1 MKPLRGFLLVV
12 NFKTY
17 VEATGK
23 RAIELAKLAGEV
35 SRETGVTIIVAPQFT
50 DIEPVSK
57 TVDIPVFS
65 QHLDSIK
72 PGAHTGH
79 VLAEAVKSAGA
90 EGTLLNHSER
100 RINTSEIAD
109 SLKVCSDADLLSL
122 VCADTTQ
129 ASVNIARMRPDMI
142 AIEPPELIGTGI
154 SVSTA
159 RPELI
164 TESVGQIRKVNH
176 SVTVLCGAGLTNA
189 EDVSK
194 ALELGSQGVLVASA
208 VVKSKDPKAVL
219 EGMAGAMI
227 SERKSSSAGSN

>member
-1 MKPLRGFLLVV
+1 V

-17 VEATGK
+17 IEATGK
-23 RAIELAKLAGEV
+23 RAIELAKIAEEV
-35 SRETGVTIIVAPQFT
+35 SSEMGVTIIVAPQFT

-65 QHLDSIK
+65 QHIDSVK

-90 EGTLLNHSER
+90 EGSLVNHSEK
-100 RINTSEIAD
+100 RIPTSEIAETVK
-109 SLKVCSDADLLSL
+109 LCSDADLVSA

-129 ASVNIARMRPDMI
+129 ASVDIAMMLPDMI

-154 SVSTA
+154 SISKA

-164 TESVGQIRKVNH
+164 TESLGQIRKVNR
-176 SVTVLCGAGLTNA
+176 SVKVLCGAGVTTA
-189 EDVSK
+189 EDVTK
-194 ALELGSQGVLVASA
+194 AIELGSEGVLVASG
-208 VVKSKDPKAVL
+208 VVKSKDPRAVL
-219 EGMAGAMI
+219 ESMAGKMV
-227 SERKSSSAGSN
+227 SRTERFVLA

>member
-1 MKPLRGFLLVV
+1 LRGFLLDV

-17 VEATGK
+17 IEATGK
-23 RAIELAKLAGEV
+23 RAIELAKVAEEV
-35 SRETGVTIIVAPQFT
+35 SRETGVIIIVAPQFT

-65 QHLDSIK
+65 QHIDSINA
-72 PGAHTGH
+72 GAHTGH

-90 EGTLLNHSER
+90 EGSLLNHSEK
-100 RINTSEIAD
+100 RISTSDIAGIVK
-109 SLKVCSDADLLSL
+109 LCADADLQSL

-129 ASVNIARMRPDMI
+129 ASVEIAGMLPDML

-154 SVSTA
+154 SISKA

-164 TESVGQIRKVNH
+164 TYSLKQIRKVNR
-176 SVTVLCGAGLTNA
+176 SVRVLCGAGVTTA

-194 ALELGSQGVLVASA
+194 ALELGSEGVLVASG
-208 VVKSKDPKAVL
+208 VVKSKDARAVL
-219 EGMAGAMI
+219 QSMADMMVAA
-227 SERKSSSAGSN
+227 R

>member
-1 MKPLRGFLLVV
+1 MKSLKGLLLVV

-17 VEATGK
+17 IEATGK
-23 RAIELAKLAGEV
+23 RAIELARVAEEV
-35 SRETGVTIIVAPQFT
+35 SRETGANIIVAPQFT

-65 QHLDSIK
+65 QHLDSVK

-90 EGTLLNHSER
+90 EGSLLNHSEK
-100 RINTSEIAD
+100 RISKPEIAE
-109 SLKVCSDADLLSL
+109 SVKLCADADLQSL
-122 VCADTTQ
+122 VCADTAE
-129 ASVNIARMRPDMI
+129 ASVDVANMLPDMI

-154 SVSTA
+154 SVSKA

-164 TESVGQIRKVNH
+164 TMSIREIRKVNRR
-176 SVTVLCGAGLTNA
+176 VRVLCGAGVTTA

-194 ALELGSQGVLVASA
+194 ALELGTEGVLVASG
-208 VVKSKDPKAVL
+208 VVKNEDPRAVL
-219 EGMAGAMI
+219 QSMASALLL
-227 SERKSSSAGSN
+227 ERKSLF

>member
-1 MKPLRGFLLVV
+1 M

-17 VEATGK
+17 MEATGK
-23 RAIELAKLAGEV
+23 RAIELAKVAEDV

-65 QHLDSIK
+65 QHMDAVK

-90 EGTLLNHSER
+90 DGSLLNHSER
-100 RINTSEIAD
+100 RINPPEIAE
-109 SLKVCSDADLLSL
+109 SVKLCAEADLRSL
-122 VCADTTQ
+122 VCADTTE
-129 ASVNIARMRPDMI
+129 ASVGIAKMIPDMI

-154 SVSTA
+154 SVSKA

-164 TESVGQIRKVNH
+164 TESVNEIRRLNSRVK
-176 SVTVLCGAGLTNA
+176 VLCGAGVTSA

-194 ALELGSQGVLVASA
+194 ALELGSEGVLVASGI
-208 VVKSKDPKAVL
+208 VKSKDPRIVL
-219 EGMAGAMI
+219 QSMANMML
-227 SERKSSSAGSN
+227 SEQKKLF

>member
-1 MKPLRGFLLVV
+1 MRGFLLAV

-17 VEATGK
+17 IEATGK
-23 RAIELAKLAGEV
+23 RAIELAKVAEEV
-35 SRETGVTIIVAPQFT
+35 SRETGVIIIVAPQFT

-65 QHLDSIK
+65 QHIDSINA
-72 PGAHTGH
+72 GAHTGH

-90 EGTLLNHSER
+90 EGSLLNHSEK
-100 RINTSEIAD
+100 RISTSDIAGIVK
-109 SLKVCSDADLLSL
+109 LCADADLQSL

-129 ASVNIARMRPDMI
+129 ASVEIAGMLPDML

-154 SVSTA
+154 SISKA

-164 TESVGQIRKVNH
+164 TYSLKQIRKVNR
-176 SVTVLCGAGLTNA
+176 SVRVLCGAGVTTA

-194 ALELGSQGVLVASA
+194 ALELGSEGVLVASG
-208 VVKSKDPKAVL
+208 VVKSKDARAVL
-219 EGMAGAMI
+219 QSMAGMMVGA
-227 SERKSSSAGSN
+227 R

>member
-1 MKPLRGFLLVV
+1 MVV

-17 VEATGK
+17 MEATGK
-23 RAIELAKLAGEV
+23 RAIELAKVAEDV

-65 QHLDSIK
+65 QHMDAVK

-90 EGTLLNHSER
+90 DGSLLNHSER
-100 RINTSEIAD
+100 RINPPEIAE
-109 SLKVCSDADLLSL
+109 SVKLCAEADLRSL
-122 VCADTTQ
+122 VCADTTE
-129 ASVNIARMRPDMI
+129 ASVGIAKMIPDII

-154 SVSTA
+154 SVSKA

-164 TESVGQIRKVNH
+164 TESVNEIRKLNRGVK
-176 SVTVLCGAGLTNA
+176 VLCGAGVTSA

-194 ALELGSQGVLVASA
+194 ALELGSEGVLVASGI
-208 VVKSKDPKAVL
+208 VKSKDPRIVL
-219 EGMAGAMI
+219 QSMANMML
-227 SERKSSSAGSN
+227 SEQKKLF

>member
-1 MKPLRGFLLVV
+1 M

-17 VEATGK
+17 IEATGK
-23 RAIELAKLAGEV
+23 RAIELAKIAEEV

-65 QHLDSIK
+65 QHIDSVK

-79 VLAEAVKSAGA
+79 VLADAVKSAGA
-90 EGTLLNHSER
+90 DGSLVNHSEK
-100 RINTSEIAD
+100 RISTSEIA
-109 SLKVCSDADLLSL
+109 STVKVCSDAYLISA
-122 VCADTTQ
+122 VCADTTE
-129 ASVNIARMRPDMI
+129 ASVDIANMLPDMI

-154 SVSTA
+154 SISKA

-164 TESVGQIRKVNH
+164 TESLREIRKVNR
-176 SVTVLCGAGLTNA
+176 SVKVLCGAGVTTA

-194 ALELGSQGVLVASA
+194 ALELGSEGVLVASG
-208 VVKSKDPKAVL
+208 VVKNKDPGAVL
-219 EGMAGAMI
+219 QSMASMMI
-227 SERKSSSAGSN
+227 SERKGLY

>member
-1 MKPLRGFLLVV
+1 LVV

-17 VEATGK
+17 MEATGK
-23 RAIELAKLAGEV
+23 RAIEVATVAEDV
-35 SRETGVTIIVAPQFT
+35 SRETGVTIVVAPQFT

-65 QHLDSIK
+65 QHIDAVK

-90 EGTLLNHSER
+90 DGSLLNHSER
-100 RINTSEIAD
+100 RINPSEITESVKLCAE
-109 SLKVCSDADLLSL
+109 ADLRSL
-122 VCADTTQ
+122 VCADTTE
-129 ASVNIARMRPDMI
+129 ASVGIAKMMPDMI

-154 SVSTA
+154 SVSKA

-164 TESVGQIRKVNH
+164 TESVNEIRKLNRGVK
-176 SVTVLCGAGLTNA
+176 VLCGAGVTSA

-194 ALELGSQGVLVASA
+194 AIELGSEGVLVASGI
-208 VVKSKDPKAVL
+208 VKSKDPRIVL
-219 EGMAGAMI
+219 QRMANMI
-227 SERKSSSAGSN
+227 LSEQKKQF

>member
-1 MKPLRGFLLVV
+1 V

-17 VEATGK
+17 IEATGK
-23 RAIELAKLAGEV
+23 RAIELAKIAGEV
-35 SRETGVTIIVAPQFT
+35 SRGTGVTIIVAPQFT

-65 QHLDSIK
+65 QHIDSDK
-72 PGAHTGH
+72 AGAHTGH

-90 EGTLLNHSER
+90 EGSLLNHSEK
-100 RINTSEIAD
+100 RISTSEIAA
-109 SLKVCSDADLLSL
+109 SVRSCADADLQSL

-129 ASVNIARMRPDMI
+129 ASFEIAKMRPDMV

-154 SVSTA
+154 SISKA

-164 TESVGQIRKVNH
+164 TDSVKQIRKANH
-176 SVTVLCGAGLTNA
+176 ITRVLCGAGVTTA

-194 ALELGSQGVLVASA
+194 ALELGSEGVLVASG

-219 EGMAGAMI
+219 ESMASVML
-227 SERKSSSAGSN
+227 SERKRSLWA